1 MFDKSASFNYSIY
14 MFVSIIV
21 DPGSIDSARSIA
33 SLLINTGFKKV
44 LRSCWENAGITE
56 EELTD
61 LKKDIDRV
69 TDYYDNVRMYQFPLN
84 GLFVITELKEKK
96 WRRCQLSGTPQ
107 AKQKK
112 PSSAQRTPAAAKHR

>member
-1 MFDKSASFNYSIY
+1 

-33 SLLINTGFKKV
+33 SLLVNTGFKKV

-84 GLFVITELKEKK
+84 GLFVITELKEKR
-96 WRRCQLSGTPQ
+96 WRRCQLSGSSGAKSSSVARRTAVSKAASGVSNKRRPQ
-107 AKQKK
+107 
-112 PSSAQRTPAAAKHR
+112 